1 MVRPTRSQQIDL
13 PSAIRKTAWSQMA
26 ELGAAGISLR
36 SIARALNITAPAIY
50 NHFPSRDDLVTEL
63 IREAYQSLGD
73 AQAAAR
79 ASIAVGDHAGRLR
92 ATGLSYREWALA
104 YPQRYQLIFGTPI
117 PGYVC
122 PTDRTADAAAY
133 SLSSLVGV
141 LDDASRDEKLRVR
154 PEFRVSDGKLAIYSE
169 WQARGVQADYQ
180 SFCLA
185 LVVWGR
191 VHGLVSLEI
200 GHLAPEFGPEP
211 GELFAFEIQQMVED
225 YIL

>member
-1 MVRPTRSQQIDL
+1 MVRPLRSQQVDL
-13 PSAIRKTAWSQMA
+13 PSEIRRTAWSQMA

-36 SIARALNITAPAIY
+36 SIARALHITAPAIY

-92 ATGLSYREWALA
+92 ATGISYRDWALT
-104 YPQRYQLIFGTPI
+104 YPQRYQLIFGAPI

-122 PTDRTADAAAY
+122 PMDRTADAAAY

-141 LDDASRDEKLRVR
+141 LADAHQDGHLRVQVDFPISDEKRA
-154 PEFRVSDGKLAIYSE
+154 SYTE
-169 WQARGVQADYQ
+169 WQRRGVQAGYQ
-180 SFCLA
+180 AFCLA

-211 GELFAFEIQQMVED
+211 GILFEFEIEQIVQELIV
-225 YIL
+225 